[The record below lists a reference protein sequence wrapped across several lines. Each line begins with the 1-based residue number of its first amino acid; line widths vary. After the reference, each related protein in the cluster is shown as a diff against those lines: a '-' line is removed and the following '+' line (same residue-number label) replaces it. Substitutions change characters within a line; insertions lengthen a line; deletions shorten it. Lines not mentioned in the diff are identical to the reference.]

1 VVTLRVAVCASSAD
15 IDRARSVAER
25 LTAAGCHV
33 TSDWWRTHPVTQG
46 RTDAECTREERIDG
60 SLACELAIDLA
71 EAVLVLGSPDKSE
84 GRVGELMYA
93 RCEHKQIV
101 IVGRIPSAFGEPLD
115 GERHHA
121 TDDAAIAYLADR
133 VAGRWR

>member
-1 VVTLRVAVCASSAD
+1 VTLRVAVCASSAD

-33 TSDWWRTHPVTQG
+33 TSDWWETHPVTQG
-46 RTDAECTREERIDG
+46 RTDAECTREERLAG
-60 SLACELAIDLA
+60 SAACGRALKNAD
-71 EAVLVLGSPDKSE
+71 VSVFLGSDHKSE
-84 GRVGELMYA
+84 GRAYELACA
-93 RCEHKQIV
+93 RALGHAVV

-133 VAGRWR
+133 VEGRWR